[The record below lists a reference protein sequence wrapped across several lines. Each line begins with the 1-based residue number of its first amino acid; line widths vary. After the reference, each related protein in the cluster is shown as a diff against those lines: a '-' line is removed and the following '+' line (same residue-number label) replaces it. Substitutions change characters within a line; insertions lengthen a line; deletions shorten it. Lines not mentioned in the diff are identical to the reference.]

1 MRISLFARLNSA
13 KSEIRISLVNNGALW
28 LVRHVATAFVNKTKQ
43 EPREMAESSLSPSP
57 SEFFSPSIIAF
68 LSEQES
74 LVEQFEQES
83 PEEQFDDIVG
93 SLSFDAYELL
103 ATPTT
108 PPTTGVAVQPSTS
121 SAQPSTSSALHSAA
135 ADSELRRLKDKNKN
149 KNTEKSTNTW
159 ANKFADWRKEKGINI
174 SPAET
179 SATELDEILQ
189 HFFAEV
195 KKKDGSNYEPDSLRT
210 MLGALDRYFRNAG
223 YRFRIIR
230 DDEFVECRQV
240 LNGKAIELREMG
252 KGKRRNKA
260 DGVTREEEEILW
272 AKGVLGDSN
281 PTSLNYTIF
290 YTISQQFGTRGRQ
303 EHHQIRI
310 EELKFVKNAGTG
322 ETEYIEWVEGL
333 TKTRQGGL
341 SKKERRVPQRMFA
354 VGGDRCPVRL
364 LERMISRRP
373 SIMKMSGPLYLTPLQ
388 QYQGRDVWY
397 SRVPVGINKIDG
409 FMKAMS
415 IKAGLDKTN
424 KKYTNHSARK
434 TTVKKLQKGGISN
447 DKIVSITGHSSELSL
462 RDYVETD
469 IADHASMSKILS
481 LPVSH
486 PSRPVLQEQ
495 CSNTLTSPQLHPAP
509 ASNSY
514 CQPVYPTPL
523 PQYQPNVAFTP
534 QCQSSV
540 PPPQYVFNSCNVY
553 FGTSCSTST
562 STQFHATNPSLHK
575 KRPRAFIESDDS
587 D

>member
-1 MRISLFARLNSA
+1 MRISLFAWLNSA

-43 EPREMAESSLSPSP
+43 EPREMAENSLSPSP
-57 SEFFSPSIIAF
+57 SKFFSPSIIAF

-74 LVEQFEQES
+74 
-83 PEEQFDDIVG
+83 PGEQFDDIVG

-103 ATPTT
+103 AMPIT

-179 SATELDEILQ
+179 SASELDEILQ

-195 KKKDGSNYEPDSLRT
+195 KKKDGSNYEPDLLRT

-272 AKGVLGDSN
+272 AKGVLGNSN

-290 YTISQQFGTRGRQ
+290 YTISQQFGTRGQQ

-310 EELKFVKNAGTG
+310 EELKFVWN
-322 ETEYIEWVEGL
+322 W
-333 TKTRQGGL
+333 
-341 SKKERRVPQRMFA
+341 
-354 VGGDRCPVRL
+354 
-364 LERMISRRP
+364 
-373 SIMKMSGPLYLTPLQ
+373 
-388 QYQGRDVWY
+388 
-397 SRVPVGINKIDG
+397 
-409 FMKAMS
+409 
-415 IKAGLDKTN
+415 
-424 KKYTNHSARK
+424 
-434 TTVKKLQKGGISN
+434 
-447 DKIVSITGHSSELSL
+447 
-462 RDYVETD
+462 
-469 IADHASMSKILS
+469 
-481 LPVSH
+481 
-486 PSRPVLQEQ
+486 
-495 CSNTLTSPQLHPAP
+495 
-509 ASNSY
+509 
-514 CQPVYPTPL
+514 
-523 PQYQPNVAFTP
+523 
-534 QCQSSV
+534 
-540 PPPQYVFNSCNVY
+540 
-553 FGTSCSTST
+553 
-562 STQFHATNPSLHK
+562 
-575 KRPRAFIESDDS
+575 
-587 D
+587 